1 MALETDAYVLIL
13 AQQATGSSAS
23 INFASER
30 LRREAYD
37 QSADLVNEFQSLMT
51 RLVIAKHS
59 TTLALA
65 QNLQASEKA
74 RAEAE
79 DQLVRKENAVAAA
92 EAELVASR
100 RANQELLSELE
111 TLRNSL
117 LRGSHRN
124 Q

>member
-1 MALETDAYVLIL
+1 
-13 AQQATGSSAS
+13 
-23 INFASER
+23 
-30 LRREAYD
+30 
-37 QSADLVNEFQSLMT
+37 MT
-51 RLVIAKHS
+51 RLVIAKRS